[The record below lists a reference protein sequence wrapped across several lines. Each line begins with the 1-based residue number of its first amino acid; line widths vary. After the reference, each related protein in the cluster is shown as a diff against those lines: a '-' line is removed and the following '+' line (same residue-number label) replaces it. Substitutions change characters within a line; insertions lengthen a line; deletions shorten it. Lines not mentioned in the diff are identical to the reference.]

1 MIETS
6 EPINALQLDDLRE
19 LIESRSGVLFD
30 VSRERFFIGHIRD
43 HLAERNWRGTDLLRA
58 VRASNAEYE
67 SLLERLLT
75 QETSFYRYPAV
86 FQALQKRVLPEV
98 QERKF
103 WANPRSL
110 RIWSAG
116 CSTGEEPYSIAIS
129 VVDGLAFPD
138 AWDIEILATDISMR
152 ALKRAEEG
160 VYTARCLENLS
171 PQQIDAYF
179 FNTQR
184 GYSVKPRIRRMISFA
199 PMNLAQS
206 VYVGKLDCIFCMN
219 VLMYFSEERRNSLI
233 HRFYDYLEAGGYLL
247 LGHAE
252 SISNA
257 PTRFVPVV
265 VGDCRLYQK
274 PVTESSRIHT
284 PAGVN
289 S

>member
-1 MIETS
+1 MTEMS
-6 EPINALQLDDLRE
+6 EPITALQLNELRE

-30 VSRERFFIGHIRD
+30 ASRERFFIGHVRD
-43 HLAERNWRGTDLLRA
+43 HLAEKNCNGGELLRA
-58 VRASNAEYE
+58 IRASNTEYDG
-67 SLLERLLT
+67 LLERLLT

-129 VVDGLAFPD
+129 VVDGLAFPE
-138 AWDIEILATDISMR
+138 AWEIEILATDISMR

-160 VYTARCLENLS
+160 GYSGRSLENLS
-171 PQQIDAYF
+171 PQQIESYF
-179 FNTQR
+179 FCPQR

-219 VLMYFSEERRNSLI
+219 VMMYFSEERRNSLI
-233 HRFYDYLEAGGYLL
+233 RRFYDYLEPGGYLL

-252 SISNA
+252 TISSA
-257 PTRFVPVV
+257 PSRFVPVV

-274 PVTESSRIHT
+274 PVTEAAAIHV
-284 PAGVN
+284 PAGVH

>member
-6 EPINALQLDDLRE
+6 EAITALQLDELRE

-30 VSRERFFIGHIRD
+30 VSRERFFVGHIRD
-43 HLAERNWRGTDLLRA
+43 HLAEKNCKGSELLRA
-58 VRASNAEYE
+58 IRASNTEYDG
-67 SLLERLLT
+67 LLERLLT

-129 VVDGLAFPD
+129 VVDALAFPE
-138 AWDIEILATDISMR
+138 AWEIEILATDISMR

-160 VYTARCLENLS
+160 VYSGRSLENLS
-171 PQQIDAYF
+171 PQQIESYF
-179 FNTQR
+179 FCTQR

-219 VLMYFSEERRNSLI
+219 VLMYFSEERRTSLI
-233 HRFYDYLEAGGYLL
+233 HRFYDYLEPGGYLL

-252 SISNA
+252 TISSVA
-257 PTRFVPVV
+257 ARFVPVV

-274 PVTESSRIHT
+274 PVTESAAVYT
-284 PAGVN
+284 PAGVP